1 MRATTTSSSYYSD
14 VDDVS
19 MEAEESSNF
28 SSPPKSTLRRSR
40 PCYAAGAASRLFS
53 DEDDYEEKETNH
65 STSKAAVLK
74 PLDLNLELH
83 TDKAVDSNAP
93 SIMRRSFKP
102 QSYDSHDSEPHH
114 YQRKRHAVQ
123 QLKGRDLSFDDEVS
137 SPVDMYMSPRISPSS
152 AMLSYK
158 SPASSYP
165 MSSHKS
171 PSSYRTMDGRTV
183 QSNNPFSPMNMEGG
197 TPQPNRALPI
207 ADSLTFPVSFEVE
220 GNNTNSNSNCGTNNK
235 HENSNEFA
243 LPNVAPLLRHRLVKR
258 DSLLDE
264 STARSVSYHYNSFTR
279 DGYANRTG
287 RFSFTGSPIRENMDF
302 ADNNS
307 HHHHQ
312 HDQYTGTNTN
322 TNTTKCNDTKNNN
335 KVRRFTKGDDVVAAS
350 QHDVQYRKKKT
361 DDDNNSNSNYLQ
373 VDTSYK
379 NFYGHADEISPTDV
393 LNFPMM
399 SSPSAPFSM
408 PPSTPTKQ
416 QQQPRHYR
424 PLRRA
429 AVPPQTPMI
438 DRSQRTPG
446 RSRSFDQD
454 SDQDNQIQ
462 QQPQSRFCSDFD
474 IIGELGKGSFGCVYK
489 VLSRL
494 DGCMYAV
501 KAAHRPAKGTAD
513 KDRMLKEVYALA
525 ALSDQADTATF
536 HIVRYHQAWMEENR
550 LYIQTELCTS
560 TLTAE
565 LKAGQVATEQRR
577 YKFLREICLAL
588 EFIHRNGMVHLD
600 IKPENIF
607 VSNERVDLRRLLI
620 SWNHGLLTAVSFS
633 FCHS

>member
-1 MRATTTSSSYYSD
+1 MRSTTSSHCSD
-14 VDDVS
+14 ADDVS
-19 MEAEESSNF
+19 MKAEESNF

-40 PCYAAGAASRLFS
+40 TRHAAAAASRLFS
-53 DEDDYEEKETNH
+53 DEDDDYEEKETNH
-65 STSKAAVLK
+65 SKSKVAVLK
-74 PLDLNLELH
+74 PLDLNLELN
-83 TDKAVDSNAP
+83 TNKAVDYNAA
-93 SIMRRSFKP
+93 SVMGRSLKP
-102 QSYDSHDSEPHH
+102 QSHDSHPHH
-114 YQRKRHAVQ
+114 HPHQRKRHAEQ
-123 QLKGRDLSFDDEVS
+123 QLQGRDLSFDDEAS
-137 SPVDMYMSPRISPSS
+137 SPVDMYMSPRISPSA

-158 SPASSYP
+158 SPASSYQ

-171 PSSYRTMDGRTV
+171 PSSFRTMDGRTV
-183 QSNNPFSPMNMEGG
+183 QSKNPFSPMNMEGG
-197 TPQPNRALPI
+197 TPQPNRARPI

-220 GNNTNSNSNCGTNNK
+220 GSSSSTNK
-235 HENSNEFA
+235 KENSNKFA
-243 LPNVAPLLRHRLVKR
+243 LPDVPPLLRHRLHKR

-279 DGYANRTG
+279 DGYPNRTG
-287 RFSFTGSPIRENMDF
+287 RYSFTGSPIRENMDI
-302 ADNNS
+302 ANNS
-307 HHHHQ
+307 HHHYQ
-312 HDQYTGTNTN
+312 DTNNN
-322 TNTTKCNDTKNNN
+322 TASNDDTKSYN
-335 KVRRFTKGDDVVAAS
+335 KVRRFNKGDDVVAAS
-350 QHDVQYRKKKT
+350 RNDVHYGKKET
-361 DDDNNSNSNYLQ
+361 DTSNLQ
-373 VDTSYK
+373 VDTSFK
-379 NFYGHADEISPTDV
+379 SFYGHADEISPTDV
-393 LNFPMM
+393 LSFPMM
-399 SSPSAPFSM
+399 SPSTPFAM

-416 QQQPRHYR
+416 KQQPRHYR
-424 PLRRA
+424 DTHASPNRYPPLRRA
-429 AVPPQTPMI
+429 ALPPLTPMI
-438 DRSQRTPG
+438 DRSRRTPA

-454 SDQDNQIQ
+454 SDRGDNSDGSSQNNNNSQTQIQ
-462 QQPQSRFCSDFD
+462 QAPQSRFYSDFD

-565 LKAGQVATEQRR
+565 LKAGKVATEQRR

-607 VSNERVDLRRLLI
+607 VSDEEWI
-620 SWNHGLLTAVSFS
+620 
-633 FCHS
+633 